1 MLTES
6 VPHMSDP
13 FLGDGHTRVVAL
25 RDAIFATLQSVGADV
40 EEPQEISRRF
50 GLDKT
55 LAWKISRLVTESD
68 ALVSVVHAPRLPG
81 LQLFERAM
89 AKHGAPTQ
97 TLALLR
103 TAIEQFEAF
112 VSENAGDRDVME
124 IMITSTHQRAN
135 AKRLE
140 QFRKDGFVA
149 NSAVWGV
156 SAKTHYALRMMIPNA
171 KQPDMIDMI
180 TVSGFL
186 EFRRLRSDV
195 PWTVSTLS
203 QWQLES
209 DITPTAIFPAEDRT
223 DIPFAANFCSKPLP
237 AMKAIPDG
245 RDKTRFM
252 LEPGPVGNAAAADV
266 LLGWVHYATASKR
279 AMTPGEKGEH
289 GVLLSTP
296 VEMLFHDLFI
306 HESFD
311 FAMKPEGYTY
321 SMMPNGPGYPAVA
334 PGPQVL
340 PVPADITEIHA
351 FTQTPEVP
359 CYNALMES
367 LVQKFG
373 VDAHQFRGFRVRIKY
388 PPIPAMHVFKHD
400 LLES

>member
-1 MLTES
+1 
-6 VPHMSDP
+6 MSDP
-13 FLGDGHTRVVAL
+13 FLGEGHSRVVAL
-25 RDAIFATLQSVGADV
+25 RDAILATLQSVGADV
-40 EEPQEISRRF
+40 EEPQEISRRY

-55 LAWKISRLVTESD
+55 LAWKLSRLVTESD

-89 AKHGAPTQ
+89 AKHGAPTP
-97 TLALLR
+97 TLASLR
-103 TAIEQFEAF
+103 FAIEQFEAF

-156 SAKTHYALRMMIPNA
+156 SAKTHYALRMMLPND
-171 KQPDMIDMI
+171 KQPDMIDMV

-209 DITPTAIFPAEDRT
+209 DITPTAIFPLDERT
-223 DIPFAANFCSKPLP
+223 NIPFAADFCSKPLP
-237 AMKAIPDG
+237 PMKAIPDG
-245 RDKTRFM
+245 KDKTRFM
-252 LEPGPVGNAAAADV
+252 LDPGPVGNAAAADV

-279 AMTPGEKGEH
+279 AIVPGERGEH
-289 GVLLSTP
+289 GVLLTTP

-311 FAMKPEGYTY
+311 FAMKPQAHMY
-321 SMMPNGPGYPAVA
+321 SMMPNGPGYPANA

-340 PVPADITEIHA
+340 PVPADIVEVDGSTD
-351 FTQTPEVP
+351 TPEVP
-359 CYNALMES
+359 CYAPLMES
-367 LVQKFG
+367 LMQRLNSNIQ
-373 VDAHQFRGFRVRIKY
+373 QFRGFRVKVKY
-388 PPIPAMHVFKHD
+388 PPIPAMHVFMHD
-400 LLES
+400 LLEE